1 MKKLFLLMLFT
12 VLICPAVFAEDD
24 SWDKF
29 NGDITGGRKQ
39 EFVTDE
45 DFEAAI
51 KKIDNKVNKWR
62 NRVQRWRQPKGTN
75 FSQSNETEQISKSQ
89 GEKASLP
96 VISLPV
102 GIKIGEETIPVGH
115 YQVKGEIVN
124 QNPVLS
130 FYQSGELICKIN
142 AHETKEDYDQQEI
155 LFASWI
161 AEGDNQV
168 KIIYGSLDFNAYAI
182 VDIAN

>member
-1 MKKLFLLMLFT
+1 MKKFCLFILFILLT
-12 VLICPAVFAEDD
+12 CPIVFAEDA
-24 SWDKF
+24 SWDSF
-29 NGDITGGRKQ
+29 NGDITGGKKQ
-39 EFVTDE
+39 KFVTDE
-45 DFEAAI
+45 EFEEAV

-75 FSQSNETEQISKSQ
+75 FSQSNETEQISKGQ

-102 GIKIGEETIPVGH
+102 RIKMGEEIIPVGH
-115 YQVKGEIVN
+115 YQVKGEIVD